1 MRLILKL
8 TFLSFLFAFSF
19 KSFAGNYVS
28 VFKPGKQVKTL
39 SEFKK
44 DIREDVLQL
53 RSIMSVEDNK
63 KKLERKKT
71 IELVRNRKASPK
83 NPIEI

>member
-1 MRLILKL
+1 MRLILKFA
-8 TFLSFLFAFSF
+8 FLSFLFAFSL

-28 VFKPGKQVKTL
+28 IFKPGKQVKTL

-44 DIREDVLQL
+44 DIQKDVLQL
-53 RSIMSVEDNK
+53 RSIMNIKDDK
-63 KKLERKKT
+63 KNLEQKKT
-71 IELVRNRKASPK
+71 IELVRNRKTSPK